1 MKHVLGNIRENIKI
15 IIKMKP
21 QTIRNFHL
29 NSNVPSGRIVLAIFI
44 AKYFKTFSKVGS
56 SDFSSFEDLGLN
68 NAHDSWLTFSI
79 RPTCD
84 ISAWSASSNERSERI
99 ALKCFHFSH

>member
-1 MKHVLGNIRENIKI
+1 MCSATFAKNIK
-15 IIKMKP
+15 IKMKP

-29 NSNVPSGRIVLAIFI
+29 NSNVPSGRIVFI

-84 ISAWSASSNERSERI
+84 IFA
-99 ALKCFHFSH
+99 